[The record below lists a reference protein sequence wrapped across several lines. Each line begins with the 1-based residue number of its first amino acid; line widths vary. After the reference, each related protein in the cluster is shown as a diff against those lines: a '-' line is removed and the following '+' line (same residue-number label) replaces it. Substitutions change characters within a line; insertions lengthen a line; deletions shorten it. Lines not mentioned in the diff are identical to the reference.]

1 MKKPLLVIVFIVV
14 FLVGV
19 VAGAAGFYF
28 VVLRQ
33 FAGQQKS
40 GGLPAG
46 TEVPTLNPFESGYEN
61 PFSNVNP
68 FAR

>member
-1 MKKPLLVIVFIVV
+1 MKKLLLIIAFIVV

-28 VVLRQ
+28 VVMRQ
-33 FAGQQKS
+33 FDGQGQ
-40 GGLPAG
+40 GHGLPAG
-46 TEVPTLNPFESGYEN
+46 TEVPTLNPFESGYQN